1 MKPDYTLRKQLRMK
15 SSGARKAGIWNTC
28 CTYSI
33 RLYQKYAIFACAACV
48 LATCLVSCTTDRVSE
63 ADTIT
68 VEGMVAVRGN
78 EPFAAYVL
86 ETSDRNTYVL
96 IFPEAVETPAR
107 LQVTGRLYL
116 GEWMGQS
123 YAHIEVHAYEELAE

>member
-1 MKPDYTLRKQLRMK
+1 MKPNDTVQEKLRMK
-15 SSGARKAGIWNTC
+15 PSGACGAGVWNT
-28 CTYSI
+28 YRAYRI
-33 RLYQKYAIFACAACV
+33 RLCQKYAILACAAFFMS
-48 LATCLVSCTTDRVSE
+48 ACLVSCATDRALDS
-63 ADTIT
+63 DTIT
-68 VEGMVAVRGN
+68 VEGMVTVRGN

-123 YAHIEVHAYEELAE
+123 YTHIEVHSHEESAE

>member
-1 MKPDYTLRKQLRMK
+1 MKPNNTVQEQLRMK
-15 SSGARKAGIWNTC
+15 PSGACGAGVWNT
-28 CTYSI
+28 YRAYRI
-33 RLYQKYAIFACAACV
+33 RLYRKYAIFACAACV
-48 LATCLVSCTTDRVSE
+48 LSVCLVSCATDRVPDT
-63 ADTIT
+63 DTIT
-68 VEGMVAVRGN
+68 VEGMVTVRGN

-96 IFPEAVETPAR
+96 VFPEAVETPAR

-116 GEWMGQS
+116 GEWDGQS

>member
-1 MKPDYTLRKQLRMK
+1 
-15 SSGARKAGIWNTC
+15 
-28 CTYSI
+28 
-33 RLYQKYAIFACAACV
+33 
-48 LATCLVSCTTDRVSE
+48 
-63 ADTIT
+63 
-68 VEGMVAVRGN
+68 MVAVRGN

-96 IFPEAVETPAR
+96 VFPEAVETPAR

-123 YAHIEVHAYEELAE
+123 YAHIEVHSHEELAE

>member
-1 MKPDYTLRKQLRMK
+1 MKPDYTVRTQLRMK
-15 SSGARKAGIWNTC
+15 PSRARRADVWNTC
-28 CTYSI
+28 RTYRI
-33 RLYQKYAIFACAACV
+33 ILYHKYAILACAACFMS
-48 LATCLVSCTTDRVSE
+48 ACLVSCATDRVSD
-63 ADTIT
+63 ADIIT

-96 IFPEAVETPAR
+96 VFPEAVETPVR

-116 GEWMGQS
+116 GEWMGQP
-123 YAHIEVHAYEELAE
+123 YAHIEVHSHEELAE

>member
-1 MKPDYTLRKQLRMK
+1 MKP
-15 SSGARKAGIWNTC
+15 SSARGGGAWNTC
-28 CTYSI
+28 ST
-33 RLYQKYAIFACAACV
+33 RLYQKYVFFACAACV
-48 LATCLVSCTTDRVSE
+48 LATCLVSCTTDRVS
-63 ADTIT
+63 DTDIIT
-68 VEGMVAVRGN
+68 VEGMVTVRGN

-96 IFPEAVETPAR
+96 TFPEVAETPAPETPAR

-116 GEWMGQS
+116 GEWEGQS